1 MSLKNNKLTLPQFLL
16 LLTWTS
22 QGKSVN
28 SAGKST
34 FNISAI
40 SKFKSDLLKTN
51 EAIAPQS
58 REILQ
63 FCVVEGTNL
72 SVVVLFRWFLT
83 DCSER
88 SNCAFHSRF
97 QGYDHLLNVES
108 LDKKLIHLE
117 EEERCVCCQKVC
129 TFDFFTHSVPVH
141 TYPFLFES
149 GDFFLRFSPHVAFLN
164 PFFPCKRKCSSY
176 WKRYLLW
183 LEHGHFVSS
192 RARGRIVDPAPR
204 RIRFSCIHTSPAN
217 GVFENFGSG
226 EWFEK
231 MRFRWPFS
239 PTRVDDRPNQ
249 REKNLHFQTQ
259 TDTCGVDGD
268 LNI

>member
-1 MSLKNNKLTLPQFLL
+1 MSLKNNKLTLPQFFL

-22 QGKSVN
+22 QEKSVN

-58 REILQ
+58 REIVQ

-149 GDFFLRFSPHVAFLN
+149 GDFFSPLFSSRCVFES
-164 PFFPCKRKCSSY
+164 FFP
-176 WKRYLLW
+176 
-183 LEHGHFVSS
+183 VQ
-192 RARGRIVDPAPR
+192 A
-204 RIRFSCIHTSPAN
+204 
-217 GVFENFGSG
+217 
-226 EWFEK
+226 K
-231 MRFRWPFS
+231 M
-239 PTRVDDRPNQ
+239 Q
-249 REKNLHFQTQ
+249 
-259 TDTCGVDGD
+259 
-268 LNI
+268 